1 VEDELQAFLK
11 LLCPNPIVFIS
22 QMPKESIEISRIL
35 VKEEKTKLLSKMKE
49 VIIKL
54 PNNGKEETNE
64 LQSKGKENIMLI
76 IVKEEIV

>member
-1 VEDELQAFLK
+1 
-11 LLCPNPIVFIS
+11 
-22 QMPKESIEISRIL
+22 MPKESIEISRIL